1 MKPLHK
7 CWKHQCSILSLLFQN
22 LWPVSFLDGF
32 KTASRCVFLKGIMQ
46 FWNTSGVG
54 CFPPCPTWVPV
65 SSCLALFL
73 DSTDPFLRS
82 MRHQSADDQGVI
94 LNAREISGCEWK
106 LTWAFQIE
114 HVPLIRHTEV
124 KVLFLSTCTHMCI
137 HMLGGF
143 LSASIDQLCEMFCFF
158 NFFFSFLCLGP
169 RLPAASVRVLTFF
182 LRIVSSFYLSFINS
196 DVHWHDLLE
205 LTAVQTVIWFDY
217 NLSLFLCLYWT
228 FSPLWQTGSQGLWC
242 WVGLCPDM

>member
-54 CFPPCPTWVPV
+54 CFPPCPTWAPV

-82 MRHQSADDQGVI
+82 MRHQSADDQRVI

-106 LTWAFQIE
+106 LAWAFQIE

-143 LSASIDQLCEMFCFF
+143 LSASTDQLCEMFCFF
-158 NFFFSFLCLGP
+158 NFFFFISLF
-169 RLPAASVRVLTFF
+169 RSKAASSLCQG
-182 LRIVSSFYLSFINS
+182 L
-196 DVHWHDLLE
+196 DLLRKNRFQFLPE
-205 LTAVQTVIWFDY
+205 FCKFWCPLTWLAGANCCANSNLIWLQLVLIFMSVLD
-217 NLSLFLCLYWT
+217 
-228 FSPLWQTGSQGLWC
+228 
-242 WVGLCPDM
+242 V